1 MGSIRQKLN
10 SKRGASL
17 ILAAAFFLLCAAVGG
32 VVLTSAMANAG
43 RLSHLEQ
50 EQQAYLTVSS
60 AARLLREELEGRVFE
75 TKRTVIER
83 SPGGLVSDE
92 MEPPSLSPAGG
103 SMDGILKEDG
113 EAVYRH
119 ENYGGVLPAQRS
131 FSIDAGD
138 SRFAQVNV
146 TKFQMKQDY
155 QITAVLTLKNDDRYS
170 MTLTL
175 PAVCSESGPSSSSK
189 DVYTT
194 DPDTGDEILD
204 YTETTA
210 ETTTTVTWKG
220 GVITKGGG

>member
-103 SMDGILKEDG
+103 GMDGILKEDG

-119 ENYGGVLPAQRS
+119 ENYGGVLPSQRS

>member
-175 PAVCSESGPSSSSK
+175 PAVCSKSGPSSSSK